1 MTLRVAPLVKAL
13 SSNDFRILR
22 SIEKLRMRHEFAPIE
37 FLPRMTGLSP
47 SFLSERLKHL
57 HKLDLLVRPPK
68 KIAYDGIDLTFGG
81 FDVLALKALTDQDA
95 LLGLGEQIGMGK
107 ESDVLIGTTESE
119 QPVVVKIH
127 RLGKAE
133 FRAVRRTRSY
143 IAERR
148 HLSSF
153 YESRLAAEREFEAL
167 SRLSPRVRV
176 PQPLAI
182 NRHMIVMEFLDGDQL
197 NKVRQLTR
205 EAIGSIFEEILEMAE
220 VSVNQVEVVHGDL
233 SEFNIFLSRETLNP
247 VFFDYPQFAHIHE
260 PTAWDLFK
268 RDIENICNFFSKRFK
283 LKVPDLPKLLNDI
296 WNEPNKAAKP

>member
-1 MTLRVAPLVKAL
+1 
-13 SSNDFRILR
+13 
-22 SIEKLRMRHEFAPIE
+22 MRHEFAPIE
-37 FLPRMTGLSP
+37 LLPRMTGLSP

-119 QPVVVKIH
+119 QSVVVKIH

-167 SRLSPRVRV
+167 SRLFPRVRV

-220 VSVNQVEVVHGDL
+220 ISVTQVEVVHGDL

-247 VFFDYPQFAHIHE
+247 VFFDYPQFAHTHE
-260 PTAWDLFK
+260 PTAWKLFK

-296 WNEPNKAAKP
+296 WNEPNEAVTP